1 MENGQTSTHL
11 QSTFSLITS
20 KYVVV
25 KTPAQTSA
33 LCGHLPFHC
42 IPASVWSASIQ
53 QVQEN
58 GSLHQGNTS
67 GVSAT
72 EDTSHHHLCRTSKL
86 SEPTLLISSQI
97 VFRVHLL

>member
-1 MENGQTSTHL
+1 MENGKTGTHL
-11 QSTFSLITS
+11 QFTFSLITS

-25 KTPAQTSA
+25 KTPAKTSTF
-33 LCGHLPFHC
+33 CGHLPLHC
-42 IPASVWSASIQ
+42 ISPCVWAASIQ

-72 EDTSHHHLCRTSKL
+72 EDTSHHHLCGTSKL
-86 SEPTLLISSQI
+86 IEPYSINFKLNSL
-97 VFRVHLL
+97 